1 MLGGDFV
8 IKKLVVPR
16 RHVAKRNARH
26 EIKKNFG
33 GKNITSTLESV
44 GEIHIDFFFI
54 KKNPSNL
61 EAIEL
66 GSHDTFID

>member
-16 RHVAKRNARH
+16 RHLAKRNARH

-33 GKNITSTLESV
+33 AKNITSTLESV
-44 GEIHIDFFFI
+44 CEIHIFFCCFFFHQE
-54 KKNPSNL
+54 KP
-61 EAIEL
+61 IES
-66 GSHDTFID
+66 GSYRIEES